1 MTPSVFAAGGV
12 TLDCVVEA
20 DGTVH
25 LDRLGGNAVHA
36 AGGAKLFAA
45 SAGVVGRVPADFPGQ
60 IFASIAES
68 GLDAKG
74 LARVPDTRA
83 SAEWF
88 FNRAD
93 GAREDR
99 LHADSAEFAA
109 FAGGSARLDES
120 ACARWIAHLR
130 ASSTGRTGFAA
141 FRAAHPVRVAD
152 VPHEYWRARGVHLGA
167 NAMAE
172 TLDLARAAK
181 ARGLVVTLDPGFRAA
196 EYDAAYLDA
205 VLATVDAFLPSEKEL
220 AALRPGVD
228 PARALIELA
237 GTSSAIVALKRGA
250 AGAWAI
256 GPGGV
261 LRVAPG
267 LQVAARDPV
276 GAGDSFCGAF
286 LSALAEGTGLDMAL
300 RRGVVA
306 GACAVESTGA
316 LALLSVASAT
326 RDSRLAQTSVEVRS
340 A

>member
-1 MTPSVFAAGGV
+1 MTPEVFAAGGV

-36 AGGAKLFAA
+36 VAGARLFAA
-45 SAGVVGRVPADFPGQ
+45 PAGIVGRVPEDFP
-60 IFASIAES
+60 APVRAAIAGE
-68 GLDAKG
+68 GLDTRG
-74 LARVPDTRA
+74 LASVPGTRA
-83 SAEWF
+83 SPEWF

-93 GAREDR
+93 GRREDH
-99 LHADSAEFAA
+99 LHADSAEFAS
-109 FAGGSARLDES
+109 FAGGASRLDAGARES
-120 ACARWIAHLR
+120 WIAHLR
-130 ASSTGRTGFAA
+130 ASATGRTGFAA

-152 VPHEYWRARGVHLGA
+152 VPDAYWHARGVHLGA

-181 ARGLVVTLDPGFRAA
+181 ARDLVVTLDPGFRAS

-205 VLATVDAFLPSEKEL
+205 VLATVDAFLPSDKEL
-220 AALRPGVD
+220 AALRPGV
-228 PARALIELA
+228 PALVALAELA
-237 GTSSAIVALKRGA
+237 ARGGAIVALKRGA

-256 GPGGV
+256 GADGA
-261 LRVAPG
+261 LRASPG

-286 LSALAEGTGLDMAL
+286 LTALVEGAGLDIAL

-316 LALLSVASAT
+316 LALLSVAPAT
-326 RDSRLAQTSVEVRS
+326 RDTRFAKTSVEVRS
-340 A
+340 T